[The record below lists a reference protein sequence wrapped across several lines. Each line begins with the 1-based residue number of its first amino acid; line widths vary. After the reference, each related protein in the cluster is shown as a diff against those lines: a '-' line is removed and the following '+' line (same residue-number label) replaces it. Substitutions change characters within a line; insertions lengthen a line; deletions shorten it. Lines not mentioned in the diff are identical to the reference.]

1 VSDDRFVNSATLMG
15 TVVRIEVVG
24 ANNDET
30 QRDVRRAGVD
40 AAFDWFRQVEACCS
54 RFDPQSALRQLTANA
69 GIPVAVPQML
79 FELVRFALALAQETN
94 GAFDPTVGVRMEE
107 RGFDREYT
115 TGRVERTGIDA
126 RDPVSYR
133 DVALDEHEQTITL
146 RRPLVLDLGAVAK
159 GFAIDMAVREL
170 AAFENFAID
179 AGGDLYLAGCNAVGE
194 PWSVGIR
201 HPRDE
206 HQLID
211 TMRVSNTAVCTSGD
225 YERRVAGDSP
235 SLDRDPDHH
244 IIDARTGLSAT
255 TAASVTV
262 VAPLAIVADGLAT
275 AAFVLGPALGI
286 ELLERHGVSGMI
298 VTPSLERFVTRDA

>member
-1 VSDDRFVNSATLMG
+1 MSDDSFVNSATLMG
-15 TVVRIEVVG
+15 TVVRIEVVS
-24 ANNDET
+24 ANDDET
-30 QRDVRRAGVD
+30 QRDVRQRGVD

-69 GIPVAVPQML
+69 GTPVAAPQML

-115 TGRVERTGIDA
+115 TGRIERTGIDA
-126 RDPVSYR
+126 RESVSYR
-133 DVALDEHEQTITL
+133 DVFLDEHEQTITL

-159 GFAIDMAVREL
+159 GFAIDMAAREL

-179 AGGDLYLAGCNAVGE
+179 AGGDLYLSGCNAAGE
-194 PWSVGIR
+194 AWSVGIR

-206 HQLID
+206 NQLID

-235 SLDRDPDHH
+235 SLDRDAEHH

-275 AAFVLGPALGI
+275 AAFVLGPTLGI

-298 VTPSLERFVTRDA
+298 VTPSLERFATRDA